1 MPDSLGYRANWG
13 VIVPSTN
20 TSVQPEFEDMKPRGV
35 TNHTVRIWI
44 PDEPVNSDE
53 EFNALMEN
61 IRKEFDNAIL
71 RVMTCN
77 PDYIVMGM
85 SAETFWDGLEES
97 IRLRERVKEL
107 SGMGVAMGSDAS
119 QAALRCYGD
128 IKKICVIT
136 PYWPVGD
143 KNVKKFF
150 EDCGFEVLA
159 IKGLKC
165 DSPANIAQ
173 VTEKELLDGLL
184 ELNEHNP
191 DAIVQVGT
199 NLAMARLAGEAER
212 WLKKPVV
219 AINTA
224 IYWYAMRANGFD
236 DIIEGFGSLLTDFRE
251 LPKSYLE
258 IEAGRKTAAA

>member
-1 MPDSLGYRANWG
+1 
-13 VIVPSTN
+13 
-20 TSVQPEFEDMKPRGV
+20 
-35 TNHTVRIWI
+35 
-44 PDEPVNSDE
+44 
-53 EFNALMEN
+53 
-61 IRKEFDNAIL
+61 
-71 RVMTCN
+71 
-77 PDYIVMGM
+77 MGM

-150 EDCGFEVLA
+150 EDCGFEVVA

-165 DSPANIAQ
+165 NSPANIAQ
-173 VTEKELLDGLL
+173 VTNAELLDNLV

-191 DAIVQVGT
+191 EAIVQVGT
-199 NLAMARLAGEAER
+199 NLAMAQLAGEAER
-212 WLKKPVV
+212 WLKKPII

-224 IYWYAMRANGFD
+224 TYWYAMRANGYD
-236 DIIEGFGSLLTDFRE
+236 DIIEGFGSLMTEFRE

-258 IEAGRKTAAA
+258 TAAGKNAIAA

>member
-150 EDCGFEVLA
+150 EDCGFEVVA

-191 DAIVQVGT
+191 DA
-199 NLAMARLAGEAER
+199 MARLAGEAER
-212 WLKKPVV
+212 WLKKQVI

-224 IYWYAMRANGFD
+224 TYWYAMRANGFD

-258 IEAGRKTAAA
+258 TEAGRNAVAA